1 MHWQNFMFIKSVIKP
16 VSARIPFI
24 LIAALLW
31 LPSTAFGQAASSSA
45 SLSNDG
51 ILGCLGKGAQVANV
65 GTLNALGGVFV
76 PVNDAAVTVNTGFL
90 VYKECVLDGV
100 ARKIAEN
107 ATAETARQSIRA
119 FSRSRG
125 GGPQYLVEWSELE
138 VRQKAIV
145 VADLQK
151 VGTSGMCE
159 AFKRPVQNAIARS
172 YLARYN
178 DPQRVYACPFGNSTN
193 DVEAFLRNQQFT
205 YANWFSSIKVSGNAF
220 GLAATLEA
228 NIEEDIKNDDRNV
241 RQMLDWGKGVY
252 SATDNALNPMEER
265 VVTPGF
271 LIAESIAQVTG
282 SGFRQLESADEI
294 DQVVANLWAGLTT
307 QIVGSVRGLEG
318 LTQSLNGQ
326 PSYVDRMV
334 AGTRQGLVTS
344 VSNTAIAVINGALPL
359 ETDYRAAKESIA
371 TALTRAIIRL
381 QNAEKRCWELI
392 VPAVQTYASQN
403 GNPPLRIATTTDA
416 SKSIIDSEIAPL
428 ATTTLRDINDSNEAL
443 ALLVELGQSVSGSAS
458 QINREQ
464 ALVRLD
470 TLAAD
475 DRIHSSAEVQ
485 QAVRQK
491 DTVIDAVEKL
501 VTDTIKA
508 WGESTDPNIGWCNV
522 SDGNPNKNAI
532 IQKWFNAWKQ

>member
-1 MHWQNFMFIKSVIKP
+1 MASVI
-16 VSARIPFI
+16 V
-24 LIAALLW
+24 AAGLVC
-31 LPSTAFGQAASSSA
+31 LPSSTFAQDGTTAATSSYA
-45 SLSNDG
+45 LSNDG

-107 ATAETARQSIRA
+107 ATAETARQSLRA
-119 FSRSRG
+119 FSRSKG
-125 GGPQYLVEWSELE
+125 GAPQYLVAWSELE
-138 VRQKAIV
+138 ERQKAIV

-151 VGTSGMCE
+151 VGESGMCE

-178 DPQRVYACPFGNSTN
+178 DPGRKYACPFRNSAN
-193 DVEAFLRNQQFT
+193 DIEAFLQNQNFT
-205 YANWFSSIKVSGNAF
+205 WGHWFNTIKVSGNAF

-228 NIEEDIKNDDRNV
+228 NIEEDIARDDRNV
-241 RQMLDWGKGVY
+241 RQMLDWGRGVY
-252 SATDNALNPMEER
+252 SATDNAANPLEER

-344 VSNTAIAVINGALPL
+344 VSNTAIAVINGALRL
-359 ETDYRAAKESIA
+359 ETDYKAAKESIA
-371 TALTRAIIRL
+371 VALTTAITGLRT
-381 QNAEKRCWELI
+381 AEQRCWDLI
-392 VPAVQTYASQN
+392 VPAVQAHASQN
-403 GNPPLRIATTTDA
+403 GNPPLQIATTTTE
-416 SKSIIDSEIAPL
+416 SQRLIDSEIAPL

-443 ALLVELGQSVSGSAS
+443 ALLIELGQSVSGSAS

-475 DRIHSSAEVQ
+475 DRIHSSAEVR
-485 QAVRQK
+485 QATQQK
-491 DTVIDAVEKL
+491 DTIIDAVDKL
-501 VTDTIKA
+501 VRDTITA

-522 SDGNPNKNAI
+522 SSGNPNRQAI
-532 IQKWFNAWKQ
+532 IDRWFNAWKR